1 MADLIRDLLLHYRDL
16 RRHLTHKL
24 RNADD
29 AADIAQTSFEQ
40 VYEHA
45 MARPAPGHT
54 IESPRA
60 LLFRVAHN
68 LCIDQARHR
77 QVVQAWADDRSAQAW
92 QVAAPSSEHVAAHRQ
107 LVERVA
113 AQLAQLPPRRRQV
126 FLLFR
131 AHGHTQT
138 EIAQRLNITEA
149 AVAKHVV
156 RATLDCARAFS
167 ELSDELPTMTEPAFR
182 APGRQPLLAEEVG

>member
-1 MADLIRDLLLHYRDL
+1 MADLLRDLLLHYRDL

-40 VYEHA
+40 VYQHA
-45 MARPAPGHT
+45 MRPARAAE
-54 IESPRA
+54 IQSPRA
-60 LLFRVAHN
+60 LLFHVAHN
-68 LCIDQARHR
+68 LCIDHARRR
-77 QVVQAWADDRSAQAW
+77 QVAQAWADERTALSAMA
-92 QVAAPSSEHVAAHRQ
+92 AAPSSEHVVAHRQ
-107 LVERVA
+107 LVERVFN
-113 AQLAQLPPRRRQV
+113 QLEQLPPRRREV

-156 RATLDCARAFS
+156 RATLDCARVFA
-167 ELSDELPTMTEPAFR
+167 ELSEELPSLPEPLPR
-182 APGRQPLLAEEVG
+182 LRSHPMLAEKAG